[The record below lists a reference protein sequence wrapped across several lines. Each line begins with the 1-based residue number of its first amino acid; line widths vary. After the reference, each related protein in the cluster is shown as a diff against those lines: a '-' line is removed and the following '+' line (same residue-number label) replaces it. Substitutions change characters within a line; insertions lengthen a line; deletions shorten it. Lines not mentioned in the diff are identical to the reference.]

1 MPGPSDW
8 TDPGTVTVDPGVVT
22 VDPVDRGVASGP

>member
-8 TDPGTVTVDPGVVT
+8 TDPGTVTVDPGAVT